1 MYEKSSGTENNYF
14 DSAIYFLDE
23 KIKNSLMQI
32 PENIKKNAQEIRL
45 RLDKPVCIVCSD
57 KNFFI
62 KNSGLSLTTQNY
74 HDNNILKIDKNTLE
88 KSFYSLCEYSVYSFE
103 NQISNGFITAK
114 GGHRIGLCGTAVI
127 KNGEISGI
135 REITSINIRIA
146 KEFFG
151 CSSGIM
157 AVLNKALENTLIIGP
172 PASGKTSILRD
183 IARNISLGINI
194 QKSIKTVIIDERCEI
209 AGVSSNTSQFDIGLC
224 DVMNAFPKSVGI
236 EMAVRCLSPECIICD
251 EIGGENDMD
260 ELIKCANCG
269 VNLIA
274 SVHAKNKDD
283 FFRKNISKTLIS
295 KCGFENLVFLGSGQ
309 NAGKINQILKASDFK
324 K

>member
-1 MYEKSSGTENNYF
+1 MMCEKNTEAENSYF

-23 KIKNSLMQI
+23 KIKNSLIEI

-45 RLDKPVCIVCSD
+45 RVGKAVSVVCAE

-62 KNSGLSLTTQNY
+62 KNYGIITENHQDSE
-74 HDNNILKIDKNTLE
+74 ILKIDKNTIE
-88 KSFYSLCEYSVYSFE
+88 KSFYNLCEYSVYSFE

-114 GGHRIGLCGTAVI
+114 GGHRIGLCGTAAL
-127 KNGEISGI
+127 KNGKISSI
-135 REITSINIRIA
+135 KEITSLNIRIA
-146 KEFFG
+146 KEFLG
-151 CSSGIM
+151 CSLEIIS
-157 AVLNKALENTLIIGP
+157 VLDNFFENTLIIGSP
-172 PASGKTSILRD
+172 SSGKTSILRD
-183 IARNISLGINI
+183 VARNISLGINI
-194 QKSIKTVIIDERCEI
+194 KKQIKTVIIDERCEI
-209 AGVSSNTSQFDIGLC
+209 AGISCSYPRFDIGLC

-236 EMAVRCLSPECIICD
+236 EMAIRCLSPECIICD
-251 EIGGENDMD
+251 EIGDENDMD

-274 SVHAKNKDD
+274 SIHAKNKDD

-295 KCGFENLVFLGSGQ
+295 KCGFENLVFLDIAK
-309 NAGKINQILKASDFK
+309 NAGKINQIIKASDFK